1 MKRRLELDAAV
12 VRGRLDKVLATLIA
26 ADSPGVTRGA
36 VQRWIDE
43 GRVQVNGKAC
53 RAKDAVGP
61 GDVIEVDPGPP
72 PASRAEPDPNVSLRV
87 LHEDEEL
94 LVVDKQAGLV
104 VHPARGHATGTL
116 VNGLL
121 ARPGFSRPTSDP
133 RDPEG
138 SLRPGIVHRLD
149 KDTSGVLVVA
159 KTDRA
164 REGLKAQLSSHTME
178 RVYRALTVGVPRS
191 GTISTLHG
199 RDPSSRLRFSSKVR
213 EGRRAVTHV
222 QVLASLAAGRAA
234 LVECRLETGRTH
246 QIRVHLSEQMGTPIL
261 ADELYGGNRAPS
273 ELRGVA
279 AGLGRQALHAAVLGF
294 VHPVSGET
302 LRFETPFPED
312 LRRAYEALLA
322 LSESGQG

>member
-1 MKRRLELDAAV
+1 
-12 VRGRLDKVLATLIA
+12 
-26 ADSPGVTRGA
+26 

-61 GDVIEVDPGPP
+61 GDVIDVEPGPP
-72 PASRAEPDPNVSLRV
+72 PVSHAEPDPNVSLRV

-121 ARPGFSRPTSDP
+121 ARPGFSRHTADP

-246 QIRVHLSEQMGTPIL
+246 QIRVHLSEQMGTPIF
-261 ADELYGGNRAPS
+261 ADELYGGNRGPS
-273 ELRGVA
+273 ELRGIA
-279 AGLGRQALHAAVLGF
+279 AELGRQALHAAVLGF

-312 LRRAYEALLA
+312 FRRAYEALLA
-322 LSESGQG
+322 LSEPGQR